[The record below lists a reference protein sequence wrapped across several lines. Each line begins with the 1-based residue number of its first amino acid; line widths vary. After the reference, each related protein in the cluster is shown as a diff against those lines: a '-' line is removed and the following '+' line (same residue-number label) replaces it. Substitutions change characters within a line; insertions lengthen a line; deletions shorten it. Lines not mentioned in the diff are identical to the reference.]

1 MKELPEHARIAIVG
15 SGFAGLGLGI
25 RLRQAGVEDFVL
37 LERAHEVGG
46 TWRDNTY
53 PGCQCDVP
61 SSLYSFSF
69 APNPQWTRT
78 FCHQPEIQDYLVE
91 CADRFGVRPHV
102 RFGHEALQASWE
114 AADRQWRIETSG
126 GEMTADVLVSA
137 VGGLSEPR
145 LPDIPGIERF
155 EGTLFHSAAWDHA
168 HDLTDERVAV
178 IGTGASSIQLI
189 PRIQPHVGQMHV
201 FQRTPAWVLPHSD
214 RPVTAIEHGLF
225 RRIPGA
231 QRLVR
236 AVVYAL
242 RELLVLG
249 LTVDRRIM
257 KLPEMTGR
265 RHLRS
270 QVADPE
276 LRRKLMPRFTL
287 GCKRILISNEYYPA
301 LTQPN
306 VEVVTD
312 AISEVRERSIVT
324 ADGRERPVDTIIC
337 GTGFH
342 VTDMPVATRVR
353 GRDGLTLDEVWQG
366 SPQAYLGTTVAG
378 FPNFFMLTGPNTG
391 LGHTSIVY
399 MIESQLAYVLD
410 CLRAM
415 ERNDLATLEVREDAQ
430 AEFNARVQAQMKD
443 TVWTSGGCQSWYID
457 AKGRNSTLW
466 PDFTWRYRQR
476 TSGVVLEH
484 YLTEEAE
491 SARAPIPVPAQAA

>member
-1 MKELPEHARIAIVG
+1 MAHSRIAIVG

-25 RLRQAGVEDFVL
+25 RLRQAGIEDFVI
-37 LERAHEVGG
+37 LERADEVGG

-61 SSLYSFSF
+61 SALYSFSF
-69 APNPQWTRT
+69 APNPEWSRT
-78 FCHQPEIQDYLVE
+78 FSRQPEIQEYLLG
-91 CADRFGVRPHV
+91 CADRFGVRSHV
-102 RFGHEALQASWE
+102 RFGQEVLDASWE
-114 AADRQWRIETSG
+114 AEERRWRIETST

-137 VGGLSEPR
+137 VGGLSEPK
-145 LPDIPGIERF
+145 LPDIAGIDRF
-155 EGTLFHSAAWDHA
+155 EGTLFHSAAWDHD
-168 HDLTDERVAV
+168 HDLTGERVAV
-178 IGTGASSIQLI
+178 IGTGASAIQFI

-214 RPVTAIEHGLF
+214 RPVTALERRLF

-231 QRLVR
+231 QRIAR
-236 AVVYAL
+236 ALVYAL

-257 KLPEMTGR
+257 KLPERIGL

-270 QVADPE
+270 QVPDPE
-276 LRRKLMPRFTL
+276 LRRKLTPRFTL

-301 LTQPN
+301 LTEPN

-312 AISEVRERSIVT
+312 GIAEVRERSIVT

-353 GRDGLTLDEVWQG
+353 GRHGLTLDDVWQG

-378 FPNFFMLTGPNTG
+378 FPNFFMLLGPNTG

-399 MIESQLAYVLD
+399 MIESQLAHVLE
-410 CLRAM
+410 CLQAM
-415 ERNDLATLEVREDAQ
+415 DRNDLAALEVREDAQ

-443 TVWTSGGCQSWYID
+443 TVWTSGGCMSWYID
-457 AKGRNSTLW
+457 EHGRNTTLW
-466 PDFTWRYRQR
+466 PDFTWRYRRR
-476 TSGVVLEH
+476 TAELVMDH
-484 YLTEEAE
+484 YRGEPRERGPLPA
-491 SARAPIPVPAQAA
+491 VPEPALA